1 MGMRCRIFLLLGLVL
16 LAAAIAPA
24 AARAHDPVAVSCDG
38 FVLGYQGPAK
48 QRGCVVVKVEE
59 GTQTYTSSQ
68 LTVIDH
74 EFFILMYYIESGFKT
89 YMPLHTLQEM
99 TEDSKVF
106 GATGDWLQ
114 QRSILGFDVAVFN
127 GALKGREIPSLCA
140 IFSRY
145 SGDPGNQVDYTM
157 GPGFKNHV
165 VGYYCAVTAS
175 LPPEQQGEGFYAVVQ
190 NVIGQLVV
198 PPANQ

>member
-1 MGMRCRIFLLLGLVL
+1 MRGRFFLLLALVTAGFL
-16 LAAAIAPA
+16 PA
-24 AARAHDPVAVSCDG
+24 GARAEDPVAVSCDG
-38 FVLGYQGPAK
+38 FVIGYQGPAK
-48 QRGCVVVKVEE
+48 QRGCVIVNVEE
-59 GTQTYTSSQ
+59 GTQTYKSSQ

-74 EFFILMYYIESGFKT
+74 AFFILMYYIESGFKT

-106 GATGDWLQ
+106 GATGDWQ
-114 QRSILGFDVAVFN
+114 PQRSILGFDVAVFN
-127 GALKGREIPSLCA
+127 GALKGREIPSVCA

-145 SGDPGNQVDYTM
+145 SGDPGNGVDYTL

-175 LPPEQQGEGFYAVVQ
+175 LTPEQQGEGFYAVVQ
-190 NVIGQLVV
+190 NVIGQLTV
-198 PPANQ
+198 PPVDQ

>member
-1 MGMRCRIFLLLGLVL
+1 M
-16 LAAAIAPA
+16 LAAVIAPA
-24 AARAHDPVAVSCDG
+24 GVRADDPVAVSCDG
-38 FVLGYQGPAK
+38 FVIGYQGPAK
-48 QRGCVVVKVEE
+48 QRGCVIVKVDE

-74 EFFILMYYIESGFKT
+74 AFFILMYYIESGFKT

-127 GALKGREIPSLCA
+127 GALKGRAIPSLCA

-157 GPGFKNHV
+157 GPGFKNHL

-175 LPPEQQGEGFYAVVQ
+175 LMPEQQGEGFYSVVQ